1 MAALTP
7 VASVEAL
14 VSAIEKSGLLSAGG
28 IEKAR
33 EAAAKASEPKALAR
47 DLVKSGLLTR
57 WQAEQLINGYHRL
70 LVGNYKLLDQIGTSP
85 TGRLYLAEHVQMGRR
100 HTLKVLAR
108 RLAANPEAVK
118 HFLNSARSACKL
130 DHRNISHVYDVNQ
143 DRIGHYVVMEHVEG
157 QNLEELV
164 ERTGRVNLD
173 QALDFVRQA
182 AEGLAHAHAN
192 GVVHGDLK
200 PANLLRDHSGTV
212 KILEI
217 GQAEFGARPETEDA
231 DESVETA
238 SLAAVIFQAPELRG
252 DGEAATTAC
261 DVYSVGSVLTFLL
274 TAKAAKDAAAAVKL
288 LEAIPDCSPE

>member
-14 VSAIEKSGLLSAGG
+14 VSVIEKSGLFSSDALA
-28 IEKAR
+28 KVR
-33 EAAAKASEPKALAR
+33 DAATKASEPKALAR
-47 DLVKSGLLTR
+47 DLVKAGTLTR

-70 LVGNYKLLDQIGTSP
+70 VIGKYKLLDQLGISP
-85 TGRLYLAEHVQMGRR
+85 TGRVYLAEHAQMGRR

-108 RLAANPEAVK
+108 RLASNADAVK
-118 HFLNSARSACKL
+118 HFLDSARNACHL
-130 DHRNISHVYDVNQ
+130 DHRNISHVYDVSQ

-157 QNLEELV
+157 QDLEQLV
-164 ERTGRVNLD
+164 ERTGRVHLS

-182 AEGLAHAHAN
+182 AEGLAHAHAS

-200 PANLLRDHSGTV
+200 PANLLRDHSGTI

-217 GQAEFGARPETEDA
+217 GQAGIGARPETEDA

-252 DGEAATTAC
+252 DGEAADIAG
-261 DVYSVGSVLTFLL
+261 DVYSIGSVLCFLL
-274 TAKAAKDAAAAVKL
+274 TGKAAKDSAAAVKL
-288 LEAIPDCSPE
+288 LDEL